1 MKKVLFIALVMISQ
15 ITLAQVTKNLGD
27 FNAISIFDKL
37 NVKLIPGSENKIV
50 IKGTRASEVETVNN
64 NGVLKVRMPFPKLMS
79 GNDIMIQLYYKN
91 IDDIS
96 ASEGSFVSSDAVFK
110 ATIMNVS
117 AREGAQIE
125 VELDAEKV
133 NVKAVTGGIVNLSGE
148 ANNQEV
154 AIGTG
159 GNLSAIDLHTS
170 QTTVTVSA
178 GGTAEV
184 YATTLVDAKVRAGG
198 NIYIYGKPK
207 QVNKATVLG
216 GKIEEKN

>member
-1 MKKVLFIALVMISQ
+1 MKKLVLIALVMLSQ

-27 FNAISIFDKL
+27 FNAVSIFDKL

-79 GNDIMIQLYYKN
+79 GNDITIQLYYKN

-125 VELDAEKV
+125 VEIDADKV
-133 NVKAVTGGIVNLSGE
+133 NVKAVTGGIINLSGE
-148 ANNQEV
+148 ANNQDV

-159 GNLSAIDLHTS
+159 GSLSAVDLHTS
-170 QTTVTVSA
+170 QTTVTISA
-178 GGTAEV
+178 GGTADV

-198 NIYIYGKPK
+198 TILIYGNPK

>member
-1 MKKVLFIALVMISQ
+1 MKKVLMIALVICSQ
-15 ITLAQVTKNLGD
+15 ITMAQVTKNLGD

-148 ANNQEV
+148 ANNQDV

-159 GNLSAIDLHTS
+159 GNLSAIDLRTS